1 MAPGAMSPKLKS
13 IEKLRKKRRKINEKN
28 VENEC
33 KNNEK
38 ALKNQCKNNEKQLNS
53 LKKQGKTLKQ
63 PGKSTEF
70 NLTWCEK
77 CSKAFNTVQK
87 RF

>member
-1 MAPGAMSPKLKS
+1 MQKQY
-13 IEKLRKKRRKINEKN
+13 
-28 VENEC
+28 

-63 PGKSTEF
+63 
-70 NLTWCEK
+70 
-77 CSKAFNTVQK
+77 Q
-87 RF
+87 

>member
-1 MAPGAMSPKLKS
+1 MKLSMWRRHMLARLRTHGKAMETQWNWACHAVTCSGAGDMAPGAMSPKLKS

-38 ALKNQCKNNEKQLNS
+38 ALKNQCKNNEK
-53 LKKQGKTLKQ
+53 
-63 PGKSTEF
+63 
-70 NLTWCEK
+70 
-77 CSKAFNTVQK
+77 
-87 RF
+87 